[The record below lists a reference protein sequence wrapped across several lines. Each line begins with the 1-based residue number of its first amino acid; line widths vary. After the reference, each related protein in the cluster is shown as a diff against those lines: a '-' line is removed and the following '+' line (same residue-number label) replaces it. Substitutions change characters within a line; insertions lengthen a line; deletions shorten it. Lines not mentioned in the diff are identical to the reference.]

1 MSCEAHRGK
10 YFQHLAENVP
20 GVDAQDLEKLYQN
33 ATNRPN
39 EAMVEVVELKTRMLF
54 NDMQQVGLK
63 PPTHSPTGLPKKKS
77 QHGYAAVY
85 DFLKQKGRFDPKKKK
100 RQEENEEAKSGAKNG
115 PMPPQ
120 KFKAA
125 VAEHLREQRETAN
138 GHATTAPVK
147 NGEEKASEKAE
158 NASSARAEAVA
169 TEAKPALS
177 LVGMEEE
184 DNREHAERFPVWKH
198 VPRCGKCGRWL
209 STQNPVCQN
218 PKCGRRGE
226 AQGEPVAWP
235 PAGANFKHSRLQTHM
250 PQSTEADR
258 EAVKQR
264 IMDDARAKHA
274 LAGDGEGGRA
284 PQKPPA
290 PERPSEEPA
299 LRPNEILIETPRG
312 LKQVEIH
319 SIDGDEIDYEEVLP
333 GRIPIR
339 GAGRVKRAQVRAWGH
354 PAMAE
359 LQDYLEGVTPLPSL
373 SEVQT
378 PGQTGQ
384 GFQIT
389 SSPEGAMTVESQG
402 LPSVQIQRID
412 NGLYVAEYRPDPSSH
427 PLTSRQMATP
437 EALIPWA
444 KNTLNIYKLAQAQA
458 QQGVTGKTTENEP
471 EKPETEHDPAPQPPE
486 AQAASAQDLDEE
498 TAQHNREKTAILQRN
513 GLMEQEGKVVG
524 DPSNPEAALAFSAK
538 LRDAA
543 RKADQQADIAP
554 ASKVKRLRESA
565 RAGYADAERIES
577 TLARCEKCGAFLDKN
592 GECNNPNCPTQSDEA
607 EDETRRISPEDE
619 EALIRAAIAQD
630 IAGMASAFQQD
641 GGTAS
646 VIGADDEMRAQIE
659 AEVAQEKRIRAKAGY
674 MERWL
679 REHPGGTEEDAARAF
694 EDDMDAYE
702 NDVAFRTRVT
712 HLAHLVNEY
721 LQDHPDAGED
731 ELAEFAHKMDEEL
744 KRESTRPAPDAP
756 ETGEFGRCEKCGAFL
771 DKNGQCNNPKC
782 PTNTGEPETDEIELE
797 EEEEIFEE
805 PALAVP
811 QGPDYHIT
819 EADELG
825 KGGAKTKA
833 RQNIEAIKLIQKL
846 DEEGRKA
853 TPEEQAILVKFVGW
867 GGLPQM
873 FDSRNEYWRP
883 NSYYGGQKP
892 EFYDEYHELKKLL
905 TEAEWRAA
913 SRSTVNAHYTSAT
926 VVRGVWD
933 ALKHMGYDRADGN
946 VLEPAV
952 GSGNFFGV
960 MPEEFQGSNKVGVE
974 LDAFTARIARHL
986 YQKADVR
993 NMGFEKTNLPNDFFD
1008 LAISNVPFGNFPV
1021 VDREFQGTRRF
1032 LTRSI
1037 HNFFFAK
1044 ALDKVKPGGTVAFI
1058 SSRYTLDS
1066 KDDSIRKYLAEK
1078 ADLVGAIRLPNT
1090 AFKEN
1095 AGTEVTTDIIF
1106 LRKRLPGEEPGDTSW
1121 VNTQTV
1127 DVGSDQA
1134 PINRYF
1140 AQHPEMMLGTLSM
1153 EGSMYSGRE
1162 LTLQGDGRPIGE
1174 ALQDAITHLP
1184 KGALAAAHGR
1194 CQACGAFLD
1203 QNGQCNNPRCPKTRP
1218 VETRRVLPEEGM
1230 TEGQYLVRPEGVY
1243 RLEAGQ
1249 LVPHEKNGQKTA
1261 DNKEAMEVRR
1271 IRGLVALNQAARAVL
1286 KLNLEEAEE
1295 IALATAQATLN
1306 AEYDAFAQAH
1316 GPVNSKANQRALSGD
1331 PNLPFLMALEN
1342 DYDAE
1347 KNTARKEAI
1356 FSKRVISVNKTVEK
1370 ADTPQDALRVALNET
1385 GMVNWERMAELTG
1398 LSVAR
1403 LQKALLA
1410 EGYVYQTPNGAW
1422 ETAEEYLSG
1431 NVREKLREAEA
1442 AAALNPA
1449 YQRNV
1454 EALKAVIPRDLDATE
1469 IKAPLGSPWI
1479 PTEDIAAF
1487 AKAMLRADFSVSFVA
1502 ALAEWKVTP
1511 ESKNRWLGY
1520 DKSSALASQTWGTRD
1535 VDALS
1540 LLQDALNGKEPTVY
1554 KTVQGEDGGEKRVVN
1569 QEATIAA
1576 REMQSKIKEAFEKW
1590 LFTSDD
1596 ERTAR
1601 LVTHYNETYNAEVPR
1616 TFDGSHLTLPG
1627 MGANMPELRAH
1638 QKDAI
1643 WRISQ
1648 GQNTLLAHI
1657 VGAGKTFSMI
1667 GGSMELRRTG
1677 LRKKPMHAIP
1687 NHMLEQYTADFLRM
1701 YPGAKVLAISADD
1714 MSEKKRALTMSR
1726 IATGD
1731 WDAVVVTHSA
1741 LNKLPVKAESE
1752 IEFANEQIEG
1762 LREAL
1767 EAARQEGEKMTVKEL
1782 EKKLAREEAKL
1793 QEKLMKARDRQDN
1806 TITFDEL
1813 GVDQL
1818 FVDEADLFKNLD
1830 FPTRRTRLAGV
1841 QGQASSRA
1849 QDLFM
1854 KIRVMRKKYGD
1865 DQSVVF
1871 ATGTPIANSVS
1882 EMYNMQRFLDYDHL
1896 KGLNLAHFDN
1906 WASQFGDVVT
1916 SIEMKPS
1923 GGGYQTKSRFAQFNN
1938 VPELKRLFMRFAD
1951 VQVDPEALNLK
1962 RPKLEEDEKGHRR
1975 QRGIAA
1981 PASDEL
1987 KSYIQSLVERAENL
2001 SQVDPKEDNM
2011 LKITSDGRKA
2021 ALDMRL
2027 IDPYA
2032 EDNPNSKLNQAVE
2045 NAFNIYQKTTGV
2057 EVPGVEGKQ
2066 NMAQMIFCDL
2076 GTPNNE
2082 GFNAYAD
2089 IKRKLVARGV
2099 KPDEIA
2105 FMQDHKSDEAK
2116 AELFAKVNAGQVR
2129 VLIGSTETMGAGTN
2143 AQRRMAALHHLDA
2156 PWRPRDVE
2164 QREGRIIRQ
2173 GNMNEEVGVYRY
2185 LTEESFDVYNWQLLE
2200 RKSRFIAQVM
2210 NRDLSERSV
2219 EDIDAKALT
2228 YAEMKALATGNP
2240 AVIEKVAV
2248 DAELRKFKALETSY
2262 KQRTSDQRVK
2272 LERLPR
2278 QIADHQEKIRKATAA
2293 REATQHALEAET
2305 LREAQLKTEVEEAR
2319 GWAKQMADAAK
2330 ELGTSEAQA
2339 RADTAKLAAQG
2350 KADRFKR
2357 NGAFSMTV
2365 RGRQLDEKDDAAK
2378 HLAALESDLM
2388 HTPSPLGEVEEV
2400 GEYLGFPLLAQAP
2413 KVLGGEVKFFLKLTD
2428 EEAQYIPAH
2437 QDTRRTFGGEGR
2449 DLTRLGMALNAP
2461 AKRIMESQTEL
2472 SALEK
2477 DYAEVK
2483 ASAGAGFEHQAR
2495 LEALLK
2501 REQELTGLLK
2511 AIGEDKQ
2518 AVAE

>member
-20 GVDAQDLEKLYQN
+20 GVEAQDLEKLYQA
-33 ATNRPN
+33 ATNRPD
-39 EAMVEVVELKTRMLF
+39 EAMAEVVELKTRLLF
-54 NDMQQVGLK
+54 NDMQLTGLK

-85 DFLKQKGRFDPKKKK
+85 DFLKQKGRFDPKKNG
-100 RQEENEEAKSGAKNG
+100 RKSQKETGETKPG
-115 PMPPQ
+115 PPKEPMLPQ

-125 VAEHLREQRETAN
+125 VAQHLREQRETAD
-138 GHATTAPVK
+138 GHAPKTPVK
-147 NGEEKASEKAE
+147 NGGGNSPTPPE
-158 NASSARAEAVA
+158 NSAPERTEAIV

-177 LVGMEEE
+177 LVGLDED
-184 DNREHAERFPVWKH
+184 DNREHAARFPVWKH
-198 VPRCGKCGRWL
+198 VPRCGKCGRWM
-209 STQNPVCQN
+209 STQNPVCNN
-218 PKCGRRGE
+218 PKCGKRGE
-226 AQGEPVAWP
+226 TQGDPVPWP
-235 PAGANFKHSRLQTHM
+235 PPGANFKHSRIKAQTAFKDAERA
-250 PQSTEADR
+250 SEAT
-258 EAVKQR
+258 K
-264 IMDDARAKHA
+264 
-274 LAGDGEGGRA
+274 GGA
-284 PQKPPA
+284 TGPA
-290 PERPSEEPA
+290 ASEEEEGITKQGSETPPVPEPPSDQPA
-299 LRPNEILIETPRG
+299 LNPNEVLLQTPRG
-312 LKQVEIH
+312 LKRVEITG
-319 SIDGDEIDYEEVLP
+319 INGDEIDYEEVLP

-339 GAGRVKRAQVRAWGH
+339 GAGTAKKAQVQTWGN

-359 LQDYLEGVTPLPSL
+359 VPHYLAGVTPLP
-373 SEVQT
+373 ET
-378 PGQTGQ
+378 PQV
-384 GFQIT
+384 IENP
-389 SSPEGAMTVESQG
+389 SPT
-402 LPSVQIQRID
+402 LPPASDAGRD
-412 NGLYVAEYRPDPSSH
+412 PD
-427 PLTSRQMATP
+427 TRMP
-437 EALIPWA
+437 EE
-444 KNTLNIYKLAQAQA
+444 QAVWEQ
-458 QQGVTGKTTENEP
+458 EI
-471 EKPETEHDPAPQPPE
+471 
-486 AQAASAQDLDEE
+486 DEE
-498 TAQHNREKTAILQRN
+498 AAQRAREKDEILKRN

-538 LRDAA
+538 LREAA
-543 RKADQQADIAP
+543 RKADQQADVAP
-554 ASKVKRLRESA
+554 PSKVKRLRENA

-577 TLARCEKCGAFLDKN
+577 TLLRCEKCGAFLDKN
-592 GECNNPNCPTQSDEA
+592 GECNNPNCPTHRPVLDDDPETYGDSLEDFEA
-607 EDETRRISPEDE
+607 AAFSGIPDE
-619 EALIRAAIAQD
+619 EAEPESAPTPTPTE
-630 IAGMASAFQQD
+630 AS
-641 GGTAS
+641 
-646 VIGADDEMRAQIE
+646 
-659 AEVAQEKRIRAKAGY
+659 
-674 MERWL
+674 
-679 REHPGGTEEDAARAF
+679 
-694 EDDMDAYE
+694 
-702 NDVAFRTRVT
+702 
-712 HLAHLVNEY
+712 
-721 LQDHPDAGED
+721 
-731 ELAEFAHKMDEEL
+731 
-744 KRESTRPAPDAP
+744 PAPDASDAL

-782 PTNTGEPETDEIELE
+782 PTNPGDAETDGNDSE
-797 EEEEIFEE
+797 EEEEIFEVDAFEE
-805 PALAVP
+805 PELAIP
-811 QGPDYHIT
+811 QGHDYHIT
-819 EADELG
+819 DADELG

-833 RQNIEAIKLIQKL
+833 RQNLAAIKLIKQL
-846 DEEGRKA
+846 EEEGRMA
-853 TPEEQAILVKFVGW
+853 TPEEQAVLVKFVGW
-867 GGLPQM
+867 GGLPQV
-873 FDSRNEYWRP
+873 FDSRNDWYNP
-883 NSYYGGQKP
+883 NASYAGYRQKP
-892 EFYDEYHELKKLL
+892 EFYDEYQELKELL
-905 TEAEWRAA
+905 TEEEWRAA

-960 MPEEFQGSNKVGVE
+960 MPEEFQASNKVGVE

-986 YQKADVR
+986 YQNADVR
-993 NMGFEKTNLPNDFFD
+993 NMGFEKTTLPNDFFD

-1021 VDREFQGTRRF
+1021 VDREFQGGRRF

-1058 SSRYTLDS
+1058 TSRYTLDS
-1066 KDDSIRKYLAEK
+1066 KEASIRKYLAEK

-1121 VNTQTV
+1121 VKTQTV
-1127 DVGSDQA
+1127 AVGSDEA
-1134 PINRYF
+1134 PINAYF
-1140 AQHPEMMLGTLSM
+1140 AKHPEMMLGTLSM
-1153 EGSMYSGRE
+1153 EGKMYSGRE
-1162 LTLQGDGRPIGE
+1162 LSLQSDGRPIGE
-1174 ALQDAITHLP
+1174 ALQEAITRLP
-1184 KGALAAAHGR
+1184 KGALAAPHGR
-1194 CQACGAFLD
+1194 CHACGGFLD

-1218 VETRRVLPEEGM
+1218 VETRRALPDEGM
-1230 TEGQYLVRPEGVY
+1230 TEGQYLERPEGVY
-1243 RLEAGQ
+1243 RMENWQ
-1249 LVPHEKNGQKTA
+1249 LVPHDKNGQTTK
-1261 DNKEAMEVRR
+1261 DGQEPMEVRR

-1286 KLNLEEAEE
+1286 KLNLEEADEA
-1295 IALATAQATLN
+1295 ALATAQATLN
-1306 AEYDAFAQAH
+1306 AVYDEFVQAH

-1342 DYDAE
+1342 EYDAE

-1356 FSKRVISVNKTVEK
+1356 FSKRVISINKTVEK
-1370 ADTPQDALRVALNET
+1370 AETPQDALRVALNET
-1385 GMVNWERMAELTG
+1385 GMVNWARMAELTG
-1398 LSVAR
+1398 LSVDR

-1410 EGYVYQTPNGAW
+1410 EGYVYQTPSGAW

-1431 NVREKLREAEA
+1431 NVRVKLREAES

-1449 YQRNV
+1449 YRRNV
-1454 EALKAVIPRDLDATE
+1454 EALQAVVPRKLDATE

-1479 PTEDIAAF
+1479 PPEDIAAF
-1487 AKAMLRADFSVSFVA
+1487 AKAMLRADFNVSFVSA
-1502 ALAEWKVTP
+1502 IAEWKVTP
-1511 ESKNRWLGY
+1511 ESKNKWLGY
-1520 DKSSALASQTWGTRD
+1520 DKNSALASQTWGPRE

-1540 LLQDALNGKEPTVY
+1540 LLQEALNGKEPTVY
-1554 KTVQGEDGGEKRVVN
+1554 KTVPGEDGKDKRVVN

-1596 ERTAR
+1596 DRTAR

-1616 TFDGSHLTLPG
+1616 RFDGSHLTLPG

-1648 GQNTLLAHI
+1648 GENTLLAHI

-1677 LRKKPMHAIP
+1677 MRKKPMHAIP

-1731 WDAVVVTHSA
+1731 WDAVIVTHSA
-1741 LNKLPVKAESE
+1741 LNKLPVKPESE

-1896 KGLNLAHFDN
+1896 KDLNLAHFDN

-1951 VQVDPEALNLK
+1951 VQVDPEELNLK

-1981 PASDEL
+1981 PASEEL
-1987 KSYIQSLVERAENL
+1987 KTYIQSLVARAENL
-2001 SQVDPKEDNM
+2001 SKVDPKEDNM

-2045 NAFNIYQKTTGV
+2045 NVFRVYQKTTGV
-2057 EVPGVEGKQ
+2057 EVPGMEGQQ

-2099 KPDEIA
+2099 KPEEIA

-2210 NRDLSERSV
+2210 NRDLNARSV

-2240 AVIEKVAV
+2240 AIIEKVAV

-2272 LERLPR
+2272 MERLPR
-2278 QIADHQEKIRKATAA
+2278 QIADNQEKIRKATAA
-2293 REATQHALEAET
+2293 RAATQRALEAET
-2305 LREAQLKTEVEEAR
+2305 LRQARLKTEVEEAR

-2330 ELGTSEAQA
+2330 ELGTPEAQE

-2365 RGRQLDEKDDAAK
+2365 RGRPLDEKDDAAK

-2388 HTPSPLGEVEEV
+2388 KTPSPFGEVKEV
-2400 GEYLGFPLLAQAP
+2400 GEYMGFPLLAQAP
-2413 KVLGGEVKFFLKLTD
+2413 KVVGGEVKFFLKLTD

-2437 QDTRRTFGGEGR
+2437 QDTRRTFGSEGSR
-2449 DLTRLGMALNAP
+2449 DLTRLGMALSAP

-2472 SALEK
+2472 AALEK

-2483 ASAGAGFEHQAR
+2483 ASAGAGFEHQVR
-2495 LEALLK
+2495 LDALVK
-2501 REQELTGLLK
+2501 REQELNGILK
-2511 AIGEDKQ
+2511 AIGGDKQ

>member
-20 GVDAQDLEKLYQN
+20 GVDAQDLEKLYQT
-33 ATNRPN
+33 ATNQPN
-39 EAMVEVVELKTRMLF
+39 EAMAEVVELKTRMLF
-54 NDMQQVGLK
+54 HDMQLAGLK

-77 QHGYAAVY
+77 QHGYAAVF
-85 DFLKQKGRFDPKKKK
+85 DFLKGKGHFDPKKKT
-100 RQEENEEAKSGAKNG
+100 RQAEENGAAKGSNNG
-115 PMPPQ
+115 RMPPQ
-120 KFKAA
+120 NLKVA
-125 VAEHLREQRETAN
+125 VAEHLREPRETAN
-138 GHATTAPVK
+138 GHATKAPVE
-147 NGEEKASEKAE
+147 NGEEKSSKKPE
-158 NASSARAEAVA
+158 NAPSERTETVA
-169 TEAKPALS
+169 TEAKSGLS
-177 LVGMEEE
+177 LVGMDED
-184 DNREHAERFPVWKH
+184 DNREHAARFPVWKH
-198 VPRCGKCGRWL
+198 VPRCGKCGRWM

-226 AQGEPVAWP
+226 TQGEPVAWP
-235 PAGANFKHSRLQTHM
+235 PAGANFKHSRIQARTPLAPLPPLPTKATTTTKRKGGKGERKQVS
-250 PQSTEADR
+250 PQGSTTEDAR

-264 IMDDARAKHA
+264 IIDDARAKHA
-274 LAGDGEGGRA
+274 LAGEEAGVSYEAMKAVATGQA
-284 PQKPPA
+284 A
-290 PERPSEEPA
+290 SEEPKNPTPEQPA
-299 LRPNEILIETPRG
+299 LNRNEAIIKTSRG
-312 LKQVEIH
+312 IKRVEITG
-319 SIDGDEIDYEEVLP
+319 IDGDVIDYEEVLP
-333 GRIPIR
+333 GPYPIR
-339 GAGRVKRAQVRAWGH
+339 GAGRIMKSLVQTWGT
-354 PAMAE
+354 PAMA
-359 LQDYLEGVTPLPSL
+359 DLERYIAGVTP
-373 SEVQT
+373 
-378 PGQTGQ
+378 
-384 GFQIT
+384 I
-389 SSPEGAMTVESQG
+389 
-402 LPSVQIQRID
+402 
-412 NGLYVAEYRPDPSSH
+412 
-427 PLTSRQMATP
+427 P
-437 EALIPWA
+437 EAS
-444 KNTLNIYKLAQAQA
+444 Q
-458 QQGVTGKTTENEP
+458 P
-471 EKPETEHDPAPQPPE
+471 EETPTSPPAPSAEEGRDPDTRPPE
-486 AQAASAQDLDEE
+486 EQAAWEQAVDEE
-498 TAQHNREKTAILQRN
+498 AAQRTREKAEILHRN

-524 DPSNPEAALAFSAK
+524 DPTNPEAALAFSAK

-543 RKADQQADIAP
+543 RKADQQADGATP
-554 ASKVKRLRESA
+554 SKMKRLREYA

-577 TLARCEKCGAFLDKN
+577 SLLRCEKCGAFLDKNGECNHPNCPTHRPVLEDDPETYGDRLEDFEAAAFSGIQEEEPEPTSPARREADEFERTEQFIQGQLNLMLAQRYAREHPDAPIVAGINKAVEDVTAVQNATSQARMERMARLMDEYLLDHPDAEIEAVRAYVMANLVAEEEASPAPDTPETGEFGRCEKCGAFLDKN
-592 GECNNPNCPTQSDEA
+592 GECNNPNCPT
-607 EDETRRISPEDE
+607 
-619 EALIRAAIAQD
+619 
-630 IAGMASAFQQD
+630 
-641 GGTAS
+641 
-646 VIGADDEMRAQIE
+646 
-659 AEVAQEKRIRAKAGY
+659 K
-674 MERWL
+674 
-679 REHPGGTEEDAARAF
+679 
-694 EDDMDAYE
+694 
-702 NDVAFRTRVT
+702 
-712 HLAHLVNEY
+712 
-721 LQDHPDAGED
+721 
-731 ELAEFAHKMDEEL
+731 
-744 KRESTRPAPDAP
+744 
-756 ETGEFGRCEKCGAFL
+756 
-771 DKNGQCNNPKC
+771 
-782 PTNTGEPETDEIELE
+782 TGEPETDGNARKQTETEGDE
-797 EEEEIFEE
+797 AEDEEEIFEEDAFEE

-819 EADELG
+819 DADELG

-833 RQNIEAIKLIQKL
+833 RQNIEAIKLIKQL
-846 DEEGRKA
+846 DEEGRMA

-873 FDSRNEYWRP
+873 FDSRNEYYNP
-883 NSYYGGQKP
+883 NASYSYGGNRQKP

-933 ALKHMGYDRADGN
+933 ALKHMGYDKADGN

-960 MPEEFQGSNKVGVE
+960 MPEEFQASHKVGVE

-986 YQKADVR
+986 YQNADVR

-1021 VDREFQGTRRF
+1021 VDREFNKGGRRF

-1066 KDDSIRKYLAEK
+1066 KDDSVRKYLAEK

-1106 LRKRLPGEEPGDTSW
+1106 LRKRLPGEEPGDLSW

-1127 DVGSDQA
+1127 PVGRDENA
-1134 PINRYF
+1134 LVNRYF

-1162 LTLQGDGRPIGE
+1162 LTVQSDGRPIGE
-1174 ALQDAITHLP
+1174 ALQEAITHLP
-1184 KGALAAAHGR
+1184 KGALAAPHGR

-1230 TEGQYLVRPEGVY
+1230 TEGQYLARAEGVY
-1243 RLEAGQ
+1243 RLENGQ
-1249 LVPHEKNGQKTA
+1249 LVPHEKHGQKTA
-1261 DNKEAMEVRR
+1261 DGKEALEVRR

-1286 KLNLEEAEE
+1286 KLNLEEADEA
-1295 IALATAQATLN
+1295 ALTTAQATLN
-1306 AEYDAFAQAH
+1306 AAYDAFVQTH

-1385 GMVNWERMAELTG
+1385 GMVNWARMAELTG

-1410 EGYVYQTPNGAW
+1410 EGYVYQTPSGTW

-1431 NVREKLREAEA
+1431 NVRVKLREAEA

-1449 YQRNV
+1449 YRRNV
-1454 EALKAVIPRDLDATE
+1454 EALQAVIPRDLDATE

-1479 PTEDIAAF
+1479 PKEDIAAF
-1487 AKAMLRADFSVSFVA
+1487 AKAMLRADFSVSFISA
-1502 ALAEWKVTP
+1502 IAEWKVTP

-1520 DKSSALASQTWGTRD
+1520 DKNSALASQTWGTRD

-1554 KTVQGEDGGEKRVVN
+1554 KTITENGNEKRVVN
-1569 QEATIAA
+1569 QDATIAA
-1576 REMQSKIKEAFEKW
+1576 REMQGKIKEAFEKW

-1648 GQNTLLAHI
+1648 GENTLLAHI

-1677 LRKKPMHAIP
+1677 MRKKPMHAIP

-1767 EAARQEGEKMTVKEL
+1767 EAARQEGEQMTVKEL

-1896 KGLNLAHFDN
+1896 KDLNLAHFDN

-1951 VQVDPEALNLK
+1951 VQVDPESLNLK
-1962 RPKLEEDEKGHRR
+1962 RPKLEEDDKGHRR

-1981 PASDEL
+1981 PASEEL
-1987 KSYIQSLVERAENL
+1987 KAYIGSLVARAENL
-2001 SQVDPKEDNM
+2001 KNVDPKEDNM

-2032 EDNPNSKLNQAVE
+2032 EDNPDSKLNKAVE

-2057 EVPGVEGKQ
+2057 EVAGVEGKQ

-2099 KPDEIA
+2099 KPEEIA

-2210 NRDLSERSV
+2210 NRDLSARSV

-2248 DAELRKFKALETSY
+2248 DAELRKFRALETSY

-2278 QIADHQEKIRKATAA
+2278 QIADHQEKIRKASAA
-2293 REATQHALEAET
+2293 REATQRALEAET
-2305 LREAQLKTEVEEAR
+2305 LREAQLKTEVEQAR
-2319 GWAKQMADAAK
+2319 GWAKHMADAAK
-2330 ELGTSEAQA
+2330 ELGTPEAQE
-2339 RADTAKLAAQG
+2339 RAETAKLAAQG

-2365 RGRQLDEKDDAAK
+2365 RGRKLDEKDDAAQ

-2400 GEYLGFPLLAQAP
+2400 GEYMGFPLLAQPP
-2413 KVLGGEVKFFLKLTD
+2413 KVIGGEVKFFLKLTE
-2428 EEAQYIPAH
+2428 EEAQYIPANKE
-2437 QDTRRTFGGEGR
+2437 TARTFGGEGR

-2461 AKRIMESQTEL
+2461 VKRIMESQTEL
-2472 SALEK
+2472 AALEK

-2483 ASAGAGFEHQAR
+2483 ASAGSGFEHQAR

-2501 REQELTGLLK
+2501 REQELNGILK
-2511 AIGEDKQ
+2511 AIGSDKQ

>member
-39 EAMVEVVELKTRMLF
+39 EAMAEVVELKTRMLF

-85 DFLKQKGRFDPKKKK
+85 DFLKQKGHFDPKKKK
-100 RQEENEEAKSGAKNG
+100 RQAEENGAAKSGAENS
-115 PMPPQ
+115 PLPPE

-125 VAEHLREQRETAN
+125 VAEHLREQQESAN

-147 NGEEKASEKAE
+147 NGEEKSPEKAE
-158 NASSARAEAVA
+158 NAPSERAEAVA

-184 DNREHAERFPVWKH
+184 DNREHAARFPVWKH
-198 VPRCGKCGRWL
+198 VPRCGKCGRWM

-218 PKCGRRGE
+218 PKCGMRGE
-226 AQGEPVAWP
+226 TQGEPVAWP
-235 PAGANFKHSRLQTHM
+235 PAGANFKHSRIMRQAT
-250 PQSTEADR
+250 PKATEEALAHYEAVKQAVMEGTGREAEGVSEISYEAAKAVAAGQAASLEEAEERLANR
-258 EAVKQR
+258 EAVKQS
-264 IMDDARAKHA
+264 IMDDTRAKHA
-274 LAGDGEGGRA
+274 LAGDGEVGRT
-284 PQKPPA
+284 PRPPA
-290 PERPSEEPA
+290 PERISEETNPSA
-299 LRPNEILIETPRG
+299 GEPRIVEGENGSFLVILGDDQVNVSPIAGNSGVYWVSGRYHAGTQRTREAAIQRATDLIRGYQQGKSPIEKGIEAVREFVTR
-312 LKQVEIH
+312 
-319 SIDGDEIDYEEVLP
+319 DGDQTSP
-333 GRIPIR
+333 SPS
-339 GAGRVKRAQVRAWGH
+339 
-354 PAMAE
+354 AE
-359 LQDYLEGVTPLPSL
+359 
-373 SEVQT
+373 
-378 PGQTGQ
+378 
-384 GFQIT
+384 
-389 SSPEGAMTVESQG
+389 
-402 LPSVQIQRID
+402 
-412 NGLYVAEYRPDPSSH
+412 
-427 PLTSRQMATP
+427 
-437 EALIPWA
+437 
-444 KNTLNIYKLAQAQA
+444 
-458 QQGVTGKTTENEP
+458 
-471 EKPETEHDPAPQPPE
+471 
-486 AQAASAQDLDEE
+486 QAAWEQPIDEE
-498 TAQHNREKTAILQRN
+498 TTQRMREKAEILKRN

-524 DPSNPEAALAFSAK
+524 DPGNPEAALAFSAK

-543 RKADQQADIAP
+543 RKADQQADVAP

-577 TLARCEKCGAFLDKN
+577 TLTRCEKCGAFLDKN
-592 GECNNPNCPTQSDEA
+592 GECNNP
-607 EDETRRISPEDE
+607 
-619 EALIRAAIAQD
+619 
-630 IAGMASAFQQD
+630 
-641 GGTAS
+641 
-646 VIGADDEMRAQIE
+646 
-659 AEVAQEKRIRAKAGY
+659 
-674 MERWL
+674 
-679 REHPGGTEEDAARAF
+679 
-694 EDDMDAYE
+694 
-702 NDVAFRTRVT
+702 
-712 HLAHLVNEY
+712 
-721 LQDHPDAGED
+721 
-731 ELAEFAHKMDEEL
+731 
-744 KRESTRPAPDAP
+744 
-756 ETGEFGRCEKCGAFL
+756 
-771 DKNGQCNNPKC
+771 KC
-782 PTNTGEPETDEIELE
+782 PTNTGEAETETETETGENRRKQTKANGNKWKQTETDEVEAE
-797 EEEEIFEE
+797 DEAEIFEE
-805 PALAVP
+805 DAFEQPALTVP

-819 EADELG
+819 DADELG

-833 RQNIEAIKLIQKL
+833 RQNIEAIKLIKKL
-846 DEEGRKA
+846 DEEGRMA

-873 FDSRNEYWRP
+873 FDSRNEWWRP
-883 NSYYGGQKP
+883 GLSYSGQKP
-892 EFYDEYHELKKLL
+892 EFYDEYQELKKLL
-905 TEAEWRAA
+905 TEEEWRAA

-960 MPEEFQGSNKVGVE
+960 MPEEFQASNKVGVE
-974 LDAFTARIARHL
+974 LDPFTARIARHL

-1021 VDREFQGTRRF
+1021 VDREFQGGRRF

-1066 KDDSIRKYLAEK
+1066 KDTSIRKYLAEK

-1127 DVGSDQA
+1127 PVGNDQA
-1134 PINRYF
+1134 PINQYF

-1162 LTLQGDGRPIGE
+1162 LTVQSDGRPIGE
-1174 ALQDAITHLP
+1174 ALQEVITRLP

-1230 TEGQYLVRPEGVY
+1230 TEGQYVVRPEGVY

-1249 LVPHEKNGQKTA
+1249 LVPHEKNGQITA
-1261 DNKEAMEVRR
+1261 DGKEAMEVRR

-1286 KLNLEEAEE
+1286 KLNLEEADET
-1295 IALATAQATLN
+1295 ALATAQATLN

-1403 LQKALLA
+1403 LQRALLA

-1431 NVREKLREAEA
+1431 NVRVKLREAEA

-1454 EALKAVIPRDLDATE
+1454 EALKAVVPRDLDATE

-1487 AKAMLRADFSVSFVA
+1487 AKAMLRADFSVSFVSA
-1502 ALAEWKVTP
+1502 IAEWKVTP
-1511 ESKNRWLGY
+1511 ESKNKWLGY
-1520 DKSSALASQTWGTRD
+1520 DKNSALASQTWGTRQA
-1535 VDALS
+1535 DALS
-1540 LLQDALNGKEPTVY
+1540 LLQDALNGKEPTIY
-1554 KTVQGEDGGEKRVVN
+1554 KTISENGNEKRLVD
-1569 QEATIAA
+1569 QDATIAA
-1576 REMQSKIKEAFEKW
+1576 REMQTKIKEAFEKW

-1596 ERTAR
+1596 ERTKR

-1616 TFDGSHLTLPG
+1616 RFDGSHLTLPG

-1701 YPGAKVLAISADD
+1701 YPGAKVLAISAED

-1793 QEKLMKARDRQDN
+1793 QEKLMKARERQDN

-1854 KIRVMRKKYGD
+1854 KIRVMRKKYGE

-1896 KGLNLAHFDN
+1896 KDLNLAHFDN

-1951 VQVDPEALNLK
+1951 VQVDPDELNLK
-1962 RPKLEEDEKGHRR
+1962 RPKLEEDEKGVRR

-1987 KSYIQSLVERAENL
+1987 KAYIGSLVDRAENL
-2001 SQVDPKEDNM
+2001 KNVDPKDDNM

-2032 EDNPNSKLNQAVE
+2032 EDNPDSKLNKAVE
-2045 NAFNIYQKTTGV
+2045 NVFGIYQKTTGV
-2057 EVPGVEGKQ
+2057 EVPGVTGKQ

-2076 GTPNNE
+2076 GTPNND

-2099 KPDEIA
+2099 KPEEIA

-2210 NRDLSERSV
+2210 NRDLNERSV

-2248 DAELRKFKALETSY
+2248 DAELRKLSALEKAY
-2262 KQRTSDQRVK
+2262 RQRTSDQRVK

-2293 REATQHALEAET
+2293 REATQRALETET
-2305 LREAQLKTEVEEAR
+2305 LREAQLKTEVEQAR
-2319 GWAKQMADAAK
+2319 AWAKQMTDAAK
-2330 ELGTSEAQA
+2330 ELGTPEAQE
-2339 RADTAKLAAQG
+2339 RAETAKLAAQS
-2350 KADRFKR
+2350 KADRLKR
-2357 NGAFSMTV
+2357 NGAFAMTI

-2388 HTPSPLGEVEEV
+2388 KTPAPHGEVEEV
-2400 GEYLGFPLLAQAP
+2400 GQYMGFPLLAQAP
-2413 KVLGGEVKFFLKLTD
+2413 KVIGGEVKFFLKLTD
-2428 EEAQYIPAH
+2428 EEAQYIPANKE
-2437 QDTRRTFGGEGR
+2437 TARTFGGEGR

-2472 SALEK
+2472 AALEK

-2483 ASAGAGFEHQAR
+2483 ASAGAGFEHQTR
-2495 LEALLK
+2495 LDALLK
-2501 REQELTGLLK
+2501 REQELNGILK
-2511 AIGEDKQ
+2511 AIGSDKQ